1 MEKDVVPRALTT
13 MEIKSPL
20 TTPPVYMTIPLHV
33 QLEYVHQVYFLLA
46 TNMCHFYVRYK
57 SA

>member
-1 MEKDVVPRALTT
+1 MGKDVVPRALTT

-46 TNMCHFYVRYK
+46 TNMYHF
-57 SA
+57 